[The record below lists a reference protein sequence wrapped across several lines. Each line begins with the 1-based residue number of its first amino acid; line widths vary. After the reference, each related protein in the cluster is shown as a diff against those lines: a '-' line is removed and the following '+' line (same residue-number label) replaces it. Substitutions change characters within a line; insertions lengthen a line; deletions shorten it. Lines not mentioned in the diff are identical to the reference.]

1 MKPTRRELELLS
13 PWALHTDMV
22 MPEAQGELARNVL
35 GAVLAA
41 LDAPGGV
48 SQADLARALALLP
61 DSHTQPIDI
70 AATDTP
76 LTHAEVAAYNRY
88 FAIRHVD
95 SEAPAMTL
103 LQGLLTM
110 LQRFTGL
117 CDQLDPLDREAF
129 ELQVAGVRE
138 HVQLLART
146 LNLEPLPT

>member
-1 MKPTRRELELLS
+1 MNPTGQELELLS
-13 PWALHTDMV
+13 PWALRTDMV
-22 MPEAQGELARNVL
+22 MPEAQRELARNVL
-35 GAVLAA
+35 GAMLVA
-41 LDAPGGV
+41 LDGPGGV
-48 SQADLARALALLP
+48 SRTDLSRVLEMLHEVDTRPL
-61 DSHTQPIDI
+61 DI
-70 AATDTP
+70 ADTDTS

-95 SEAPAMTL
+95 SESPAITL

-117 CDQLDPLDREAF
+117 CGELDPLDREAF

-146 LNLEPLPT
+146 LNLEPFPT